1 MRMHTS
7 RYLLLAALGT
17 SLLLSACGGGD
28 GTPTPPADA
37 TPVLDGGSI
46 EGYPM
51 DLVQGGDGTAAPIPT
66 LEGYPAAP

>member
-1 MRMHTS
+1 MSMHPS
-7 RYLLLAALGT
+7 RYLLLAALGA

-28 GTPTPPADA
+28 GTPTAPADA

-51 DLVQGGDGTAAPIPT
+51 DLIQGGDGTAVPVPT
-66 LEGYPAAP
+66 LEGYPMAP